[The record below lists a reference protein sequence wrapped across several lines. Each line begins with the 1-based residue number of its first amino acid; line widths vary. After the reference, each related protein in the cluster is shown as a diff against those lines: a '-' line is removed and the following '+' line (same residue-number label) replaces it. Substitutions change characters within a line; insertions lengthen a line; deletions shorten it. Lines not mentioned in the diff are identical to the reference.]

1 MELVFIIETNA
12 KFHHLKV
19 SLGSSVGG
27 GKGCYLASGS
37 KDQTVRVWSTARGKG
52 LT

>member
-1 MELVFIIETNA
+1 MELVFTIETNA
-12 KFHHLKV
+12 DFYHFEV
-19 SLGSSVGG
+19 SLGSSIGG
-27 GKGCYLASGS
+27 EKGCYLASGS